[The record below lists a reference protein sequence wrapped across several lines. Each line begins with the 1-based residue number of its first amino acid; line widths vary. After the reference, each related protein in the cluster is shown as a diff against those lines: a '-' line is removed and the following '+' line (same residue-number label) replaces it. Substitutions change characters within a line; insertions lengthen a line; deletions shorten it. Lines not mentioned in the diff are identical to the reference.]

1 MSTLSTLRMLT
12 RYTAWADARLFAAL
26 AALPEGTPAAQ
37 APKGKGGGF
46 GSMIYTLNHSYV
58 VDLIWRAHMEG
69 TKHGF
74 TSRNTETMPTLAELT
89 AAQARMDAWFI
100 GYADNLSEA
109 VADEMIHFNFVDG
122 GPGNMTRG
130 DMLLHV
136 INHKTYHRGF
146 VSEMIFQLPVKA
158 PMIDL
163 PVYLRDGAAAAP
175 PLPLAA

>member
-1 MSTLSTLRMLT
+1 MLT
-12 RYTAWADARLFAAL
+12 RYTQWADAKMFAAL
-26 AALPEGTPAAQ
+26 QALPPGTPAAT
-37 APKGKGGGF
+37 APQGKGGKGGGF

-74 TSRNTETMPTLAELT
+74 TSRNTETMPTLEALSD
-89 AAQARMDAWFI
+89 AQAAMDAWFI
-100 GYADNLSEA
+100 EYADGLDEA
-109 VADEMIHFNFVDG
+109 AIDEMIHFNFVDG

-146 VSEMIFQLPVKA
+146 VSEMMFQLPVKA

-163 PVYLRDGAAAAP
+163 PVYLRDAAQ
-175 PLPLAA
+175 PLAAPTRFAA